1 MKHAVRNMIIILGL
15 VLLAVGLYLMIA
27 IRDPQGIM
35 LTLPYICLGVVCG
48 LLGHGMGDYVS
59 QRALRN
65 NPEKQRTLQIDSTDE
80 RSIAIRNRA
89 KGKVFDI
96 MNYVFGALL
105 LVFALMR
112 IDFRA
117 VLLLVFAYLFA
128 DGIFLYYCVK
138 FNKEM

>member
-35 LTLPYICLGVVCG
+35 LTLPYICLGVGCG